1 MPAESIPR
9 CPFGSNGDLG
19 SSRLEEQLDGKITP
33 SDAHSKEALY
43 GPGRGTRGTPRIT
56 RGRGG
61 WLVLTPWG
69 LSPPILCQLSWRT
82 PLGVKF
88 DRKAPSVGRQ
98 LTLR

>member
-43 GPGRGTRGTPRIT
+43 GPGRGPRGTPHIT

-69 LSPPILCQLSWRT
+69 TFTSYSLPAFLAHSV
-82 PLGVKF
+82 LGQNAKN
-88 DRKAPSVGRQ
+88 S
-98 LTLR
+98 T

>member
-43 GPGRGTRGTPRIT
+43 GPGRGTRGTPRVT
-56 RGRGG
+56 RGRVG
-61 WLVLTPWG
+61 WLVLSPWG
-69 LSPPILCQLSWRT
+69 TFTSYSLPAFLAHSALGHLRPSHRT
-82 PLGVKF
+82 P
-88 DRKAPSVGRQ
+88 PTS
-98 LTLR
+98 